1 MDFRFSQF
9 EILTAAGTLLLCLYF
24 VSVFSEVSAIEG
36 ELAEQVTAV
45 LETEDL
51 YWSGVEISGQHLTLT
66 GAVPDVPARN
76 SIVHQLGQLSA
87 VTSIDNQLQII
98 GEEGTCQQNIDEY
111 LAKERI
117 TFKSGNA
124 TLTQDSHDVL
134 GMLAMILRQCGTRVE
149 IAGHTDAKGDS
160 AVNLALSQRRS
171 EMVAK
176 RLAQLGVAVD
186 AMTARGY
193 GESQPVADNSNPE
206 GRVKNRR
213 IEFRVLGDNA

>member
-1 MDFRFSQF
+1 M
-9 EILTAAGTLLLCLYF
+9 
-24 VSVFSEVSAIEG
+24 
-36 ELAEQVTAV
+36 
-45 LETEDL
+45 
-51 YWSGVEISGQHLTLT
+51 
-66 GAVPDVPARN
+66 
-76 SIVHQLGQLSA
+76 
-87 VTSIDNQLQII
+87 
-98 GEEGTCQQNIDEY
+98 
-111 LAKERI
+111 
-117 TFKSGNA
+117 
-124 TLTQDSHDVL
+124 L

-160 AVNLALSQRRS
+160 AVNLALSQRRA